1 MKVLDKIALVI
12 FSSIILIVS
21 VLLSFMIFGWIRLE
35 VVNMYIKE
43 LLNNQMACNITLGVL
58 VVLILLS
65 IKGIFF
71 SSDSKKD
78 KDKKS
83 MDNGILIENE
93 NGKLLISRDTIQNLV
108 SGVVKGFEN
117 TQDVTSK
124 VILTNDNNISIDV
137 TLFVT
142 EEAIIKD
149 LSNKLQLKIKE
160 VIKNSIDIEIKEV
173 NIKVR
178 NIAPKEETVEE

>member
-1 MKVLDKIALVI
+1 MKVLDKIALVL

-21 VLLSFMIFGWIRLE
+21 VLLCFMIFGWIRLE
-35 VVNMYIKE
+35 VIYMYAQD
-43 LLNNQMACNITLGVL
+43 LLNDTTSSNIALGVS
-58 VVLILLS
+58 VVLILLAV
-65 IKGIFF
+65 KGIFF
-71 SSDSKKD
+71 TTDSKKD
-78 KDKKS
+78 KDKN

-124 VILTNDNNISIDV
+124 VILTSDNNINIDV

-149 LSNKLQLKIKE
+149 LSSKLQLKIKE
-160 VIKNSIDIEIKEV
+160 VIKQSIDIEIKEV

-178 NIAPKEETVEE
+178 NIAPKPEVQN